1 MKALI
6 MLMFMFP
13 QPRDTVTLQYCYEQ
27 VYETYPTRQQEQLLQ
42 SSSRLKID
50 NLGVNYLPKITLSG
64 KATYQSDVPHL
75 ETSSPLF
82 SFPQQSKD
90 QYKLLLDVTQTIYD
104 GGITGSLED
113 IQRSELLSE
122 QQKIEVELYNLKQ
135 NINELYFGVLTLQE
149 SQQQLEV
156 QYETVK
162 EQLDQVIVQIQN
174 GAVAGSNRYILE
186 AQLVS
191 IEQSIMN
198 IQSNRMASVKMLAQL
213 MDEDLDTNTAFQ
225 IPSVSLSNTEIEPG
239 DRPEYKLYNLEK
251 NTLTSYQDKIST
263 DQMPK
268 IGVFGQVG
276 YGRPGLNFLDNDFKS
291 FYMLGLNI
299 SWSPVNWGTNSNE
312 EQIYDINKKMIDTRK
327 ETLDKNI
334 KMSLEKYKADIDN
347 LEGLIQKDQEIIALK
362 DKVMLS
368 ISSQLQNG
376 TITATDYLTELN
388 SRTQAVI
395 DLKTHEIQLI
405 QAKVNFLTT
414 KGN

>member
-1 MKALI
+1 MKALL
-6 MLMFMFP
+6 MLMFLFP
-13 QPRDTVTLQYCYEQ
+13 QQKDTLTLQYCYEQ
-27 VYETYPTRQQEQLLQ
+27 VYETYPTRQQEQLVE
-42 SSSRLKID
+42 SSSRLKVD

-64 KATYQSDVPHL
+64 KASYQSDVPHL

-82 SFPQQSKD
+82 TFPQQSKD
-90 QYKLLLDVTQTIYD
+90 QYKLLLDVTQTVYD

-113 IQRSELLSE
+113 IQRNEALAE
-122 QQKIEVELYNLKQ
+122 QQKVEVELYNLKQ
-135 NINELYFGVLTLQE
+135 NINDLYFGVLTLQE
-149 SQQQLEV
+149 SQKQLEI

-191 IEQSIMN
+191 IEQQIMN
-198 IQSNRMASVKMLAQL
+198 IQSNKMASIRMLSQL
-213 MDEDLDTNTAFQ
+213 MDEDLDTNTVFKVPQ
-225 IPSVSLSNTEIEPG
+225 VSLPNTDIKPG

-263 DQMPK
+263 NMMPK
-268 IGVFGQVG
+268 INVFGQAG

-291 FYMLGLNI
+291 FYMVGLNL
-299 SWSPVNWGTNSNE
+299 SWSPVNWGTNNNE
-312 EQIYDINKKMIDTRK
+312 EQIYNINKKMIDTRK

-334 KMSLEKYKADIDN
+334 KMSLEKYKTDISN
-347 LEGLIQKDQEIIALK
+347 MEGLIQKDYEIIALK

-395 DLKTHEIQLI
+395 NLKTHEVQLI
-405 QAKVNFLTT
+405 QAKVNFLTA

>member
-1 MKALI
+1 M
-6 MLMFMFP
+6 
-13 QPRDTVTLQYCYEQ
+13 E
-27 VYETYPTRQQEQLLQ
+27 
-42 SSSRLKID
+42 SSSRLKVD

-64 KATYQSDVPHL
+64 KASYQSDVPHL

-82 SFPQQSKD
+82 TFPQQSKD
-90 QYKLLLDVTQTIYD
+90 QYKLLLDVTQTVYD

-113 IQRSELLSE
+113 IQRNEALAE
-122 QQKIEVELYNLKQ
+122 QQKVEVELYNLKQ
-135 NINELYFGVLTLQE
+135 NINDLYFGVLTLQE
-149 SQQQLEV
+149 SQKQLEI

-191 IEQSIMN
+191 VEQQIMN
-198 IQSNRMASVKMLAQL
+198 IQSNIMASIKMLSQL
-213 MDEDLDTNTAFQ
+213 MDEDLDTNTVFQ
-225 IPSVSLSNTEIEPG
+225 IPRVSLPNTDIKPG

-263 DQMPK
+263 NMMPK
-268 IGVFGQVG
+268 INVFGQAG

-291 FYMLGLNI
+291 FYMVGLNL
-299 SWSPVNWGTNSNE
+299 SWSPVNWGTNGNE
-312 EQIYDINKKMIDTRK
+312 EQIYNINKKMIDTRK

-334 KMSLEKYKADIDN
+334 RMSLEKYKADISN
-347 LEGLIQKDQEIIALK
+347 MEGLIQKDNEIIALK

-395 DLKTHEIQLI
+395 NLKTHEVQLI
-405 QAKVNFLTT
+405 QAKVNFLTA